1 MAELEYVRKL
11 DRHNR
16 VTIPGEV
23 LDKVGPSTH
32 FAVEEVEGRIVLSPV
47 KIEE

>member
-16 VTIPGEV
+16 VVIPTEI
-23 LDKVGPSTH
+23 LDKVGPSSH
-32 FAVEEVEGRIVLSPV
+32 FAVEEIDGRIVLSPV